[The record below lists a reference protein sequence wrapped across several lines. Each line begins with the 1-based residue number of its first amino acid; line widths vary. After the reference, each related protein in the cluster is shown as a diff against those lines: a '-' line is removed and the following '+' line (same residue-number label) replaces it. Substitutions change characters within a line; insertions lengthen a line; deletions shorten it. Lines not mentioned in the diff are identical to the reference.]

1 MFYFLQNP
9 LMYTQNK
16 KINYF
21 NRFIRIIIDTTEVQ
35 VTLYL
40 VFSMIDV
47 VVIVLWIIEQ
57 LPQLI
62 LIIYKLR
69 RIIWP
74 GAN

>member
-21 NRFIRIIIDTTEVQ
+21 DRFIRIIIDTTEVQ